1 MALGAG
7 AGARLTC
14 TNGITPD
21 ASNSAGL
28 RGDLVA
34 LHHGRVG
41 RRRSS
46 SLGRA
51 YTIIRAG
58 IQRRLDSRCRR
69 RNIARSKLE
78 YLYMD
83 LGSTQLFD
91 VVPGVAETVS
101 FKANLARAGIN
112 TEGPRTF
119 VTK

>member
-1 MALGAG
+1 MGL
-7 AGARLTC
+7 ARERVSLVLT
-14 TNGITPD
+14 
-21 ASNSAGL
+21 ASPPMPRIRAGL
-28 RGDLVA
+28 RRDLVA

-58 IQRRLDSRCRR
+58 IQRRFRR

>member
-21 ASNSAGL
+21 ASNTRWAPPGLGCPTSWAG
-28 RGDLVA
+28 
-34 LHHGRVG
+34 G